1 MAFWDKFKKQ
11 QGSAPTS
18 NKKEAVSVKAVKKEE
33 KAVTPVVSVKAG
45 EKKEDTGFAYRILLA
60 PLQSEKAARLSGQNQ
75 YVFEIAGGAN
85 KLEVKE
91 AVFRVYGVRP
101 VAVNIIRL
109 PRKRVRYGRT
119 EGVTKMRVKAIVTLP
134 KGKTISIYEG
144 V

>member
-11 QGSAPTS
+11 HGSAPTL
-18 NKKEAVSVKAVKKEE
+18 KKEDSSVKAVKKEE
-33 KAVTPVVSVKAG
+33 KAASPAVAVKTG
-45 EKKEDTGFAYRILLA
+45 DKREDTRLAYRVLLA
-60 PLQSEKAARLSGQNQ
+60 PLQSEKAARLSGHNQ
-75 YVFEIAGGAN
+75 YVFEVASGAN

-109 PRKRVRYGRT
+109 PRKRVRYGKT
-119 EGVTKMRVKAIVTLP
+119 EGVTKMRVKAIVTMP
-134 KGKTISIYEG
+134 PGKTISIYEG

>member
-11 QGSAPTS
+11 HGAAPAS
-18 NKKEAVSVKAVKKEE
+18 KKKEAASVKVVKEE
-33 KAVTPVVSVKAG
+33 RTAPSVVSVKAG
-45 EKKEDTGFAYRILLA
+45 EKREDTRLAYRILLA
-60 PLQSEKAARLSGQNQ
+60 PLQSEKAARLSGHNQ
-75 YVFEIAGGAN
+75 YVFEIASGAN

-101 VAVNIIRL
+101 VAVNIVRL